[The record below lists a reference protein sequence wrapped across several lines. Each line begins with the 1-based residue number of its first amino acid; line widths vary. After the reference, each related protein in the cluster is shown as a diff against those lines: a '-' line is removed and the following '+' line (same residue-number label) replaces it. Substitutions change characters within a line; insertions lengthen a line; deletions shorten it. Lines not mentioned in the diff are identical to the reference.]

1 MLNIIRGIATY
12 IFFLSLFYLIINKII
27 HFFIKIENVFIISIS
42 LSIIIVFSTIRVNF
56 KSES

>member
-27 HFFIKIENVFIISIS
+27 HFFIKIENVFIISIF